1 MKIKNYLLIG
11 YAGWDNDGDD
21 NIKKRIAISDFF
33 TEEDIIEMA
42 HNKFQKKH
50 RVTSFRLEELPVGGN
65 KMKDT
70 ILQILGQFYENKYN
84 TEEYDYETVDEYYT
98 FLGHEL
104 GLTEELQNVGI
115 TSTSELQ
122 EKMLNRDYKI

>member
-1 MKIKNYLLIG
+1 
-11 YAGWDNDGDD
+11 
-21 NIKKRIAISDFF
+21 
-33 TEEDIIEMA
+33 
-42 HNKFQKKH
+42 
-50 RVTSFRLEELPVGGN
+50 
-65 KMKDT
+65 MKDT

-84 TEEYDYETVDEYYT
+84 TEEYDYETVDEYYI

>member
-1 MKIKNYLLIG
+1 MN
-11 YAGWDNDGDD
+11 
-21 NIKKRIAISDFF
+21 
-33 TEEDIIEMA
+33 
-42 HNKFQKKH
+42 
-50 RVTSFRLEELPVGGN
+50 
-65 KMKDT
+65 DT

-104 GLTEELQNVGI
+104 GLKEELQNVGI